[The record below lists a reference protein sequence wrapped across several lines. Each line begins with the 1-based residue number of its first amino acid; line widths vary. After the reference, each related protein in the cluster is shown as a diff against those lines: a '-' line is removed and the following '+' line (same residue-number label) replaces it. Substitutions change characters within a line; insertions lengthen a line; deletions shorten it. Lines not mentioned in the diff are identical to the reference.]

1 MCPYL
6 RGFESD
12 LVLLAGREAGDYRAD
27 LQTSR
32 DADTHR
38 GWPGALMLNYQ
49 IEMHYFVHLL

>member
-1 MCPYL
+1 M
-6 RGFESD
+6 RGFQSD